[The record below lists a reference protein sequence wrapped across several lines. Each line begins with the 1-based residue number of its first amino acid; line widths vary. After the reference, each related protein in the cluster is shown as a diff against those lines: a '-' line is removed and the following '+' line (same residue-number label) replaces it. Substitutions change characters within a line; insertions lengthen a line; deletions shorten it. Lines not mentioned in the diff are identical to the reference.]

1 MKKKIMYLLAGSFLS
16 FMLVSCGEEE
26 KPIEQI
32 RSIKT
37 FKVSSQATGQTRKF
51 SGIVSAV
58 NYSFLSFEDV
68 EGRVVKLNV
77 DIGDKVTKGQ
87 VLAVLDKQKYE
98 LDVKNAQANLK
109 KAEANLVKATSEYNR
124 EKELFAKQA
133 SFQQRL
139 DTRKFQYEA
148 AVSEEKSAK
157 AGLGLAN
164 RSLQHTE
171 LKTPFDGFV
180 GERFIQPNQEV
191 SKGAKIFRI
200 DEKGA
205 MEIQFSIPETL
216 RKRLALGSEGI
227 AKFAGNAEPDVKC
240 KISFL
245 GTAANQ
251 GNAFPAKAVLINSP
265 VSVKPGM
272 TAETSFIL
280 PMEGKGASG
289 FLIPVTAVLMGKDA
303 KSGFVFVYNPATS
316 TVKKTKVH
324 FGGSQGNLGIV
335 KSGLNEGDL
344 IADAG
349 VSFLLDGM
357 KVNLYK
363 PAPEG
368 GE

>member
-1 MKKKIMYLLAGSFLS
+1 MKIKLLCLMLAGGLS
-16 FMLVSCGEEE
+16 LLLVSCGDKE
-26 KPIEQI
+26 KAVEQI

-37 FKVSSQATGQTRKF
+37 FKVSAQATGQTRKF
-51 SGIVSAV
+51 SGVIFAV
-58 NYSFLSFEDV
+58 KYSFLSFEDV
-68 EGRVVKLNV
+68 SGRVINLNV
-77 DIGDKVTKGQ
+77 DIGDKVKKGQ

-98 LDVKNAQANLK
+98 LDVKDAQANLK
-109 KAEANLVKATSEYNR
+109 KAEAHLVKATSEYNR

-148 AVSEEKSAK
+148 AISGEKSAK
-157 AGLGLAN
+157 AALGLASRN
-164 RSLQHTE
+164 LAHTE
-171 LKTPFDGFV
+171 LKSPFDGFV

-191 SKGAKIFRI
+191 TKGEKIFRI

-205 MEIQFSIPETL
+205 TEVQFSIPETL
-216 RKRLALGSEGI
+216 RKRFKLRQGGSVKLAGKEV
-227 AKFAGNAEPDVKC
+227 AVKC

-251 GNAFPAKAVLINSP
+251 GNAFPAKAVLLDPS

-272 TAETSFIL
+272 TAETSFLL
-280 PMEGKGASG
+280 PVEGKASG
-289 FLIPVTAVLMGKDA
+289 FLIPVTAVVMEKDP
-303 KSGFVFVYNPATS
+303 KTGFVFIYDPATT

-324 FGGSQGNLGIV
+324 FAGSQGNLGIV
-335 KSGLNEGDL
+335 TSGLKEGD
-344 IADAG
+344 IVANAG

-357 KVNLYK
+357 KVKLYK
-363 PAPEG
+363 PIPEG